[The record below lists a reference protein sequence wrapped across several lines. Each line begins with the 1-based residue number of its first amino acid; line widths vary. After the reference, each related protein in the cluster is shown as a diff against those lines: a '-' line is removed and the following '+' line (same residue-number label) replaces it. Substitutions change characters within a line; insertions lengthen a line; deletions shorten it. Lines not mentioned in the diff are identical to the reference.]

1 MSTAL
6 SESTCTT
13 DGQLKIN
20 ADRKTNGPPPC
31 CPCHRNINNDNI
43 DLIRSTKQ
51 TLTGCS
57 SSSSRRSSCS
67 SRISI
72 VVVLLSFIISLFS
85 FYDTF
90 TKNFSSIPRH
100 DDDIRDINI

>member
-31 CPCHRNINNDNI
+31 CPCHRNIKIDNI

-51 TLTGCS
+51 TLTG
-57 SSSSRRSSCS
+57 
-67 SRISI
+67 
-72 VVVLLSFIISLFS
+72 VVVVVVVELVVVVVELVL
-85 FYDTF
+85 
-90 TKNFSSIPRH
+90 
-100 DDDIRDINI
+100 